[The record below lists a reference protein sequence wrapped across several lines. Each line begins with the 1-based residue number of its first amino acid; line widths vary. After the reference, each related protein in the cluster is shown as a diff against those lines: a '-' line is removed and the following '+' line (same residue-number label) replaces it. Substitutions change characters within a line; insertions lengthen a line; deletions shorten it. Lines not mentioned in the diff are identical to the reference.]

1 MNPASAI
8 VIILIVLIVCCCMS
22 SCLGLILFFKEGFTT
37 ENNKTSSSSKIN
49 SVNQM
54 IDIIPSTSSG
64 PINSGLAKASAST
77 SSGPTSSASTSSGPT
92 SSASTSSGPTNSGS
106 ATSSGTMTPSAAESK
121 KVLNSTWSCP
131 GVGPVNINY
140 TYGITPLQDMLPN
153 IARTDTHSGKTN
165 LAYYFFYKQY
175 KPLRADEFFLNGAN
189 ADQYVDYAN
198 PNMDLNNLM
207 TNSVKIPIKEIN
219 GNVAKSEP

>member
-37 ENNKTSSSSKIN
+37 ENNTISSSKIN
-49 SVNQM
+49 STDQM
-54 IDIIPSTSSG
+54 IDIIPTV
-64 PINSGLAKASAST
+64 ATT
-77 SSGPTSSASTSSGPT
+77 SSGPTAATNSAATNPSPTT
-92 SSASTSSGPTNSGS
+92 SSASTNSVP
-106 ATSSGTMTPSAAESK
+106 ATSSDTTTPSAAESK

-140 TYGITPLQDMLPN
+140 TYGITPLKDMLPN
-153 IARTDTHSGKTN
+153 MAQTDTHSGKTN

-207 TNSVKIPIKEIN
+207 TNSVKTPIKEIS

>member
-37 ENNKTSSSSKIN
+37 ENNTISSSKIN
-49 SVNQM
+49 SVSQM
-54 IDIIPSTSSG
+54 IDIIPT
-64 PINSGLAKASAST
+64 T
-77 SSGPTSSASTSSGPT
+77 SSGPTAATTSSGATNSGPSTSSAP
-92 SSASTSSGPTNSGS
+92 
-106 ATSSGTMTPSAAESK
+106 TSSGTTTPSAAESK

-140 TYGITPLQDMLPN
+140 TYGITPLKDMLPN
-153 IARTDTHSGKTN
+153 MAQTDTHSGKTN

-207 TNSVKIPIKEIN
+207 TNSVKTPIKEIS